1 MSQVGDRL
9 RLMFMC
15 CHPVLE
21 PAARVALTLRLVAG
35 LSMAEVARAFLVPE
49 RTMAQ
54 RLTRAKRKLKQERVE
69 FSVPYAE
76 DLPARVGAVCAVIY
90 LIFNEGYVPS
100 TGEASRDE
108 LSAEAIRL
116 GRMLNDL
123 LPAELEVRGLLAL
136 MVLTQARRAARF
148 AGDRII
154 PLAEQDRTGWDAELI
169 AEGHALVRTCLAAG
183 RPGPYQIQAAINA
196 VHTDGAETDWR
207 QVLDL
212 YDLWLRVAPTP
223 VVRLNRAVALAE
235 VAGPETAPGIVD
247 DLALTDY
254 QPWQVAR
261 GHLLGQLGRMQE
273 SRAAYRLALELTDSP
288 AERAYLETVISR

>member
-235 VAGPETAPGIVD
+235 VAGPETALGIVD